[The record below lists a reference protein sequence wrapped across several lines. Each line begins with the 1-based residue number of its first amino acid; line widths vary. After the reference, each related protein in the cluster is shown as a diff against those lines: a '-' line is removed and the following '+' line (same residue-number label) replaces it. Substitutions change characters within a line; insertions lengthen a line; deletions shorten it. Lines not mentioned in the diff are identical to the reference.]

1 MARIIQLRPQGG
13 TKRRYGSFV
22 GRAPFIPP
30 PVTQVTSPDVSG
42 HGRPDRWERGLSP
55 RELAELNIAEAF
67 RNTPEPA
74 KTDDTRTPKDIPG
87 VSRTVPEEPKVV
99 RLDDYRSP
107 SLNTLDAAIK
117 AANEAISALLDA
129 KLAKDANEKLIIQQ
143 IADMEEELAITLLL
157 LD

>member
-1 MARIIQLRPQGG
+1 MLFR
-13 TKRRYGSFV
+13 S
-22 GRAPFIPP
+22 
-30 PVTQVTSPDVSG
+30 
-42 HGRPDRWERGLSP
+42 
-55 RELAELNIAEAF
+55 LNIAEAF